1 MAAILPYKM
10 QTNSHLQGGMTM
22 AERLRPVML
31 TFYVSKEEKEF
42 IKHKMSLMNVTNMS
56 AYLRKMAID
65 GMLVQ
70 VDYSQFAEI
79 GKQLEGV
86 SRNINQIAKRINS
99 TETVYAGDMRQ
110 ILEKQEEIW
119 QLLKSILSQ
128 LP

>member
-1 MAAILPYKM
+1 MA
-10 QTNSHLQGGMTM
+10 NR
-22 AERLRPVML
+22 ERSELIRFFV
-31 TFYVSKEEKEF
+31 TKEEKEF

-70 VDYSQFAEI
+70 VDYSQFDEI

-119 QLLKSILSQ
+119 QLLKYILSQ

>member
-1 MAAILPYKM
+1 MA
-10 QTNSHLQGGMTM
+10 NR
-22 AERLRPVML
+22 ERSELIRFFV
-31 TFYVSKEEKEF
+31 TKEEKAF

-70 VDYSQFAEI
+70 VDYSQFDEI

>member
-1 MAAILPYKM
+1 
-10 QTNSHLQGGMTM
+10 M
-22 AERLRPVML
+22 AERLRTVML
-31 TFYVSKEEKEF
+31 TFYVTEEEKEF

-70 VDYSQFAEI
+70 VDYSQFDEI

>member
-1 MAAILPYKM
+1 MA
-10 QTNSHLQGGMTM
+10 NR
-22 AERLRPVML
+22 ERSELIRFFV
-31 TFYVSKEEKEF
+31 TKEEKEF

-70 VDYSQFAEI
+70 VDYSQFDEI

>member
-1 MAAILPYKM
+1 
-10 QTNSHLQGGMTM
+10 M
-22 AERLRPVML
+22 AERARPVL
-31 TFYVSKEEKEF
+31 LRFFVTEEEKEF

-65 GMLVQ
+65 GHLIQ
-70 VDYSQFAEI
+70 VDYSQFDKI
-79 GKQLEGV
+79 GEQLSGV

-99 TETVYAGDMRQ
+99 TDTVYAGDMREIKQ
-110 ILEKQEEIW
+110 KQEEIW

>member
-1 MAAILPYKM
+1 MA
-10 QTNSHLQGGMTM
+10 NR
-22 AERLRPVML
+22 ERSELIRFFV
-31 TFYVSKEEKEF
+31 TKEEKEF
-42 IKHKMSLMNVTNMS
+42 IKYKMSLMNVTNMS

-70 VDYSQFAEI
+70 VDYSQFSEI

-86 SRNINQIAKRINS
+86 SKNINQIAKRINS

>member
-1 MAAILPYKM
+1 MTAILPYEM

-22 AERLRPVML
+22 ANRERSELIRFFV
-31 TFYVSKEEKEF
+31 TKEEKEF
-42 IKHKMSLMNVTNMS
+42 IKYKMSLMNVTNMS

-70 VDYSQFAEI
+70 VDYSQFDKIAND
-79 GKQLEGV
+79 LDGV

-99 TETVYAGDMRQ
+99 TETIYAGDMRQ

-119 QLLKSILSQ
+119 QLLKSIESQ

>member
-1 MAAILPYKM
+1 
-10 QTNSHLQGGMTM
+10 M

-31 TFYVSKEEKEF
+31 TFYVTQEEKEF

-70 VDYSQFAEI
+70 VDYSQFDEI

-86 SRNINQIAKRINS
+86 SKNINQIAKRINS

-119 QLLKSILSQ
+119 QLLKSILSR